1 MPESMIAMLTQ
12 RAKYALRACIHLADR
27 FEDATTVQIGEIAAS
42 ENIPAKFLE
51 AILLDM
57 RKAGLLQSQRGRH
70 GGYRLA
76 RPPENLSVGDI
87 IRVIDGTL
95 APIRCASRLK
105 FEPCED
111 CEDAATCVIRWAML
125 KARDAMATV
134 LDRCT
139 LAEASRRRR
148 SLSHPLDFVI

>member
-1 MPESMIAMLTQ
+1 MLTQ
-12 RAKYALRACIHLADR
+12 RAKYALRACIHLAEHHDGT
-27 FEDATTVQIGEIAAS
+27 ATIQIGEIAVA
-42 ENIPAKFLE
+42 ENIPGKFLE
-51 AILLDM
+51 AILLDL

-76 RPPENLSVGDI
+76 RAPEHLSIGDI

-105 FEPCED
+105 FEPCAD
-111 CEDAATCVIRWAML
+111 CDDAASCVIRWAML

-134 LDRCT
+134 LDRCS
-139 LAEASRRRR
+139 LAEAARRRR
-148 SLSHPLDFVI
+148 SSTQPLDFVI

>member
-1 MPESMIAMLTQ
+1 MLTQ
-12 RAKYALRACIHLADR
+12 RAKYALRACIHLADHYG
-27 FEDATTVQIGEIAAS
+27 DATTVQIAEIAAA
-42 ENIPAKFLE
+42 ENIPGKFLE
-51 AILLDM
+51 AILLDL
-57 RKAGLLQSQRGRH
+57 RKAGLLHSQRGRN

-76 RPPENLSVGDI
+76 RAPENLSVGDI

-105 FEPCED
+105 FEPCAD
-111 CEDAATCVIRWAML
+111 CDDAATCVIRWAML

-139 LAEASRRRR
+139 LAEASRRRA
-148 SLSHPLDFVI
+148 STTQPLDFVI